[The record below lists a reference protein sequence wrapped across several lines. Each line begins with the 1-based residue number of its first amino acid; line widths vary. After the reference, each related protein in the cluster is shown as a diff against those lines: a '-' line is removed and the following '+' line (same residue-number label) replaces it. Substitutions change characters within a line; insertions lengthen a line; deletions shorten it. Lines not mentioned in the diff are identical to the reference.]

1 MQYKN
6 KKSSVAPRTLLKNG
20 QITAKNGVRKIRHA
34 SAAFSI
40 TAISFAKLFT

>member
-20 QITAKNGVRKIRHA
+20 EKIAKISERTLIHT
-34 SAAFSI
+34 SAAFNI
-40 TAISFAKLFT
+40 IAISFAKLST